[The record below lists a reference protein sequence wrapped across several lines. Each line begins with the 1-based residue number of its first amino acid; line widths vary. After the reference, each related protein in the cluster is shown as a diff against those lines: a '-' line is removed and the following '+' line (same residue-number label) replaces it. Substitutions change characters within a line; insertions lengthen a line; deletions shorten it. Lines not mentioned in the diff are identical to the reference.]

1 MEWFSETGIAMVFI
15 QIQHKILLL
24 VTAAVSRLFNPLFQ
38 AHLVQL
44 IKGFISSGV
53 LETEHINTWTG

>member
-1 MEWFSETGIAMVFI
+1 MEWFSKTNIAMVFV
-15 QIQHKILLL
+15 QVQHKMLLL
-24 VTAAVSRLFNPLFQ
+24 VTAAVSKLFSPLFQ